1 MILNLR
7 SLEKLRMDGFGKDI
21 KTVFAISSKICS
33 IVLESVTEVYRI
45 ERGYFSFIK
54 GNINR

>member
-7 SLEKLRMDGFGKDI
+7 SLEKLRMNGFGKDI
-21 KTVFAISSKICS
+21 KTVFAISSKKCS

-54 GNINR
+54 GNRNR